1 MKKWIGLLGVFLF
14 GTTLLLA
21 SGVKE
26 FQPLKHDYVE
36 IKRENYVKTI
46 DGKDVDLYTIRNTK
60 GTLIAK
66 ITNYGAK
73 IEQLLVP
80 DRNGFLGD
88 VVQGYESI
96 DKAVIGQPS
105 MGAFIGRYA
114 NRIGKAKFTLDGKEY
129 QLAKNNGENCLHG
142 GQKGS
147 RFCVFDA
154 RQLDD
159 SSVEMF
165 YTFQD
170 GEENFPGK
178 LALRVL
184 YTVTDQDELVVD
196 YQSYAVDK
204 NTVASFTT
212 HSFFN
217 LSGNLGSSILDHVI
231 KVNADYFLPIDSNLI
246 PTGEARNVTNTVMD
260 FRVPTT
266 FGARIQSD
274 YDQLKLANGY
284 DHHYVLNK
292 KNPNGFEF
300 AASAWEP
307 KSGRYMEVWT
317 TEPGMQLHTGN
328 NLAGQEP
335 RDVGK
340 GAKFVFRSGFN
351 MEPSRFPDSPNKPH
365 FPTTV
370 VKAGEWY
377 TGKTVYRFSVK

>member
-1 MKKWIGLLGVFLF
+1 MKRWFSLVGALLFV
-14 GTTLLLA
+14 TTLVLA

-26 FQPLKHDYVE
+26 SKVLKHDYVE
-36 IKRENYVKTI
+36 IKRENYLKTI
-46 DGKDVDLYTIRNTK
+46 DGKDVDLYTIRNSK

-96 DKAVIGQPS
+96 DKAVIGQAS

-159 SSVEMF
+159 ASVEMF

-292 KNPNGFEF
+292 NNPNGFEF
-300 AASAWEP
+300 AASAWDP

-335 RDVGK
+335 RDLGK

-370 VKAGEWY
+370 VKVGEWY

>member
-1 MKKWIGLLGVFLF
+1 MKKWISFSVVLLLGTSFLI
-14 GTTLLLA
+14 A
-21 SGVKE
+21 SGAKE
-26 FQPLKHDYVE
+26 FPVLKHDYVE

-46 DGKDVDLYTIRNTK
+46 DGKEVDLYTIQNRK

-80 DRNGFLGD
+80 DRNGFMGD

-114 NRIGKAKFTLDGKEY
+114 NRIGKARFTLDGKEY

-154 RQLDD
+154 KQLDD

-231 KVNADYFLPIDSNLI
+231 QVNADYFLPIDSNLI

-266 FGARIQSD
+266 FGARIQTD

-300 AASAWEP
+300 AASAWDP
-307 KSGRYMEVWT
+307 KTGRYMEVWT